1 MDRDARHWIT
11 HLGLTPHPEGGH
23 YREIYRSAGRIPR
36 SALPERYGGDRDY
49 ATSIYYLLESG
60 ETSRIHRLKSD
71 EILVFHDGGP
81 LEVVTIDGAGVLS
94 RLLLGVRFER
104 GEVPQ
109 AVIPAGTWFGARVA
123 DQGAYSLIGCV
134 VAPGFV
140 YPDFEM
146 PGKEELMELFPE
158 HGEIIAEFQ
167 PGR

>member
-11 HLGLTPHPEGGH
+11 HLGLSPHPEGGH
-23 YREIYRSAGRIPR
+23 YREIYRSNECIPR
-36 SALPERYGGDRDY
+36 SALPERYDGNREY

-71 EILVFHDGGP
+71 EILVFHDGSP
-81 LEVVTIDGAGVLS
+81 MEVVMIDGDGVLS

-109 AVIPAGTWFGARVA
+109 AVIPAGVWFGARVVEERSF
-123 DQGAYSLIGCV
+123 SLIGCV

-140 YPDFEM
+140 YTDFEM

-167 PGR
+167 SGR